1 MVASVH
7 LAQPPGLGQVRRR
20 GPESSERPPG
30 NSGQEAEPWTNQQEL
45 LAWLATDTWGC
56 VFNHWDLSSELFLC
70 GGPQ

>member
-7 LAQPPGLGQVRRR
+7 LVPSLQGSPGEEA
-20 GPESSERPPG
+20 GPWSPERPPE
-30 NSGQEAEPWTNQQEL
+30 NSSQEAESLTNGQEL